1 MLEAVRSLIIDG
13 WDVQALA
20 LGFGF
25 AFALLLVSVPLA
37 ARALRT
43 RMTRT

>member
-1 MLEAVRSLIIDG
+1 MIEAVRSLIIEG
-13 WDVQALA
+13 WNWQALA

-25 AFALLLVSVPLA
+25 TIAIGIVALFLA
-37 ARALRT
+37 AGALRT

>member
-1 MLEAVRSLIIDG
+1 MIEAVRSLIIEG
-13 WDVQALA
+13 WDAQALA

-25 AFALLLVSVPLA
+25 TIAIGAVALFLA
-37 ARALRT
+37 SRGLRT

>member
-1 MLEAVRSLIIDG
+1 MIEAVRSLIITG
-13 WDVQALA
+13 WDWQALA

-25 AFALLLVSVPLA
+25 VILIGVASLFLA
-37 ARALRT
+37 SRALRT

>member
-1 MLEAVRSLIIDG
+1 MIELVRSLIIEG
-13 WDVQALA
+13 WNVQALA

-25 AFALLLVSVPLA
+25 TIVIGVISIALAS
-37 ARALRT
+37 RALRT